1 VPVLVFLHAKV
12 VDEEIMNSKL
22 CITVIAASVVSAAI
36 MMALPPN
43 EQNLNGNWWTSVD
56 EWRQLGF
63 VDGYL
68 DCDCYIHLGPE
79 GFDNVSME
87 DLQEKIT
94 QYYNSAG
101 SDMHRPVFAVLR
113 AVGVSH
119 ISGVRKATFGL
130 FESEYWRQGGDQFRL
145 GFIEGYFS
153 CVASKPK
160 MRARFPKPPQYYVA
174 RISDWY
180 GIKEDDP
187 SYIDPKRAD
196 QPIARVLFKF
206 ADRRGKGVRR

>member
-1 VPVLVFLHAKV
+1 MKP
-12 VDEEIMNSKL
+12 KL
-22 CITVIAASVVSAAI
+22 GITVIVASVVSAAI

-43 EQNLNGNWWTSVD
+43 EQDLDGNWWRSVD
-56 EWRQLGF
+56 QWRQLGF
-63 VDGYL
+63 VHGYV
-68 DCDCYIHLGPE
+68 DCDCYIDTGPE
-79 GFDNVSME
+79 GFNNVSME
-87 DLQEKIT
+87 GLQSKIT
-94 QYYNSAG
+94 QYYNNPD

-113 AVGVSH
+113 AVGLSH
-119 ISGVRKATFGL
+119 ISGGGKPATSSGDNEPDFGPDG
-130 FESEYWRQGGDQFRL
+130 SEYWRQGRGAFRL
-145 GFIEGYFS
+145 GFIEGYF
-153 CVASKPK
+153 CCLASKPK